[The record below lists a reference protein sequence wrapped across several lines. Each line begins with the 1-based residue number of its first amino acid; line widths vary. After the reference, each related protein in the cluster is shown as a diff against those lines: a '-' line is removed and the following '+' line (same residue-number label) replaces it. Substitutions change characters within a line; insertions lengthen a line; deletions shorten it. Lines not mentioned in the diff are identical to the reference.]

1 MAQSGVKTIYING
14 RFLTQ
19 NITGVQRY
27 AHEII
32 KALDQLIKDQ
42 KIDNEKYQFILLS
55 PQKSLVHSLSL
66 KNIEWRRVGKKSG
79 HAWEQL
85 DLPSYVKTGL
95 LFCPGNTAPLQIL
108 HSKKKTLVTVH
119 DLSYLYYPEAYS
131 ISFKLWYRFLIPL
144 IMRNANAVITVS
156 ESEKKSILKY
166 YPYVKNRLSAIQ
178 NGGLP
183 EKQDSLIRVTTD
195 SRYKATIL
203 YVGSLSRRKNF
214 QGLIK
219 ALEIVNNL
227 FDICLV
233 VVGTGGISYRP
244 PDFQISQSMEKRIFF
259 KGQKN
264 NFDEL
269 ILFYKKST
277 CLVFPSFYEASP
289 LPPLEAMACGCP
301 VIVSNTP
308 ALQERCGDAA
318 LYCDPNAPED
328 IADKIIQLL
337 KNKELRESIIQKG
350 FLRAKKYSWEKSAW
364 QTFSIM
370 EKILQS
376 NPSPKKF
383 HNSRYCR

>member
-1 MAQSGVKTIYING
+1 MSKSSVKTIYING

-32 KALDQLIKDQ
+32 KALDQLIEDQ
-42 KIDNEKYQFILLS
+42 KINILDYQFILLS
-55 PQKSLVHSLSL
+55 PQKSLKHSLSL
-66 KNIEWRRVGKKSG
+66 KNMEWRQVGKKSG

-85 DLPSYVKTGL
+85 DLPRYVKGGI

-108 HSKKKTLVTVH
+108 TSEKKIMITVH
-119 DLSYLYYPEAYS
+119 DLSYLYYPQAYS
-131 ISFKLWYRFLIPL
+131 VPFKLWYRFFIPL
-144 IMRNANAVITVS
+144 IMRNADAVITVS

-166 YPYVKNRLSAIQ
+166 YPYVKSRLFAIQ

-183 EKQDSLIRVTTD
+183 EKQSSLIPVTTD
-195 SRYKATIL
+195 SRYRTTIL

-214 QGLIK
+214 HGVIK
-219 ALEIVNNL
+219 ALEKVNNL
-227 FDICLV
+227 FDIRLM
-233 VVGTGGISYRP
+233 VVGTAGISFRT
-244 PDFQISQSMEKRIFF
+244 PDFQISQNIENKVIF
-259 KGQKN
+259 KGQIN
-264 NFDEL
+264 DFDEL
-269 ILFYKKST
+269 ISFYKEST

-301 VIVSNTP
+301 VIVSNIP

-318 LYCDPNAPED
+318 LYCDPNDPQD

-337 KNKELRESIIQKG
+337 DNKELRASIIQEG

-370 EKILQS
+370 EKILE
-376 NPSPKKF
+376 K
-383 HNSRYCR
+383 

>member
-19 NITGVQRY
+19 SITGVQRY

-32 KALDQLIKDQ
+32 KALDQLIEDQ
-42 KIDNEKYQFILLS
+42 KINNVKYQFILLS
-55 PQKSLVHSLSL
+55 PQKSLMHFLSL
-66 KNIEWRRVGKKSG
+66 KNIEWRQVGKKSD

-85 DLPSYVKTGL
+85 DLPSYVKDGL

-108 HSKKKTLVTVH
+108 HSKKKTMVTVH

-131 ISFKLWYRFLIPL
+131 LSFKLWYRFLIPL
-144 IMRNANAVITVS
+144 IMRNADAIITVS

-183 EKQDSLIRVTTD
+183 EKQDSLIRVKAD

-214 QGLIK
+214 QGVIK

-227 FDICLV
+227 FDIYLV
-233 VVGTGGISYRP
+233 VVGTGGISFRAPY
-244 PDFQISQSMEKRIFF
+244 FQISQSIEKKVIF
-259 KGQKN
+259 KGQIN

-269 ILFYKKST
+269 ISFYKKST
-277 CLVFPSFYEASP
+277 CLVFPSLYEASP

-301 VIVSNTP
+301 VIVSNIP

-318 LYCDPNAPED
+318 LYCDPNDSQD
-328 IADKIIQLL
+328 IADKIIRLL
-337 KNKELRESIIQKG
+337 ENKELRESIIQKG
-350 FLRAKKYSWEKSAW
+350 FLQAKKYSWEKSAW

-370 EKILQS
+370 EKILHS

-383 HNSRYCR
+383 HNSGYCR

>member
-1 MAQSGVKTIYING
+1 MAKSGVKTIYING

-19 NITGVQRY
+19 SITGVQRY

-32 KALDQLIKDQ
+32 KALDQLTEDQ
-42 KIDNEKYQFILLS
+42 KIDNVKYQFILLS
-55 PQKSLVHSLSL
+55 PQKSLMYSLSL
-66 KNIEWRRVGKKSG
+66 KNIEWRQVGKNSG

-85 DLPSYVKTGL
+85 DLPRYVKDGL

-108 HSKKKTLVTVH
+108 TSKKKIMVTVH

-131 ISFKLWYRFLIPL
+131 VPFKLWYRFLIPL
-144 IMRNANAVITVS
+144 IMRNADAVITVS

-166 YPYVKNRLSAIQ
+166 YPYVKSRLFAIQ

-183 EKQDSLIRVTTD
+183 EKQRSLIPVTAD
-195 SRYKATIL
+195 SRNRTTIL

-214 QGLIK
+214 HGVIK
-219 ALEIVNNL
+219 ALEKVNNL
-227 FDICLV
+227 FDICLT
-233 VVGTGGISYRP
+233 VVGTAGITFRT
-244 PDFQISQSMEKRIFF
+244 PDFQISQNIENKVIF
-259 KGQKN
+259 KGQIN

-269 ILFYKKST
+269 ISFYKGST

-301 VIVSNTP
+301 VIVSNIP

-318 LYCDPNAPED
+318 LYCDPNDPQD
-328 IADKIIQLL
+328 IADKIIRLL
-337 KNKELRESIIQKG
+337 ENKELRKTIIQKG
-350 FLRAKKYSWEKSAW
+350 FLRVKKYSWVKSAW

-370 EKILQS
+370 EKIL
-376 NPSPKKF
+376 
-383 HNSRYCR
+383 